1 MSQLSQKPQWLAFSA
16 KFPIFRVNK
25 GPTVWQRTVRGGP
38 GEIRSRLFCYP
49 HFRARDAGWLLKEL
63 IEALNLVSEN
73 ARTDHVMSIIE
84 PSLVDLGYELV
95 RVHFGGGHKPILQ
108 IMFDRI
114 DGEEITI
121 EDCTLAS
128 RTISALLDVA
138 DPISEAYELE
148 VGSPGIDRPLTRSK
162 DFASFVGFEAKV
174 ELRQAVDGRR
184 RFRGELLGLDDGMVR
199 LADPD
204 GAGEEI
210 ALPVNDVLKAKLV
223 LTDELI
229 AAVQKGRMNEG

>member
-1 MSQLSQKPQWLAFSA
+1 M
-16 KFPIFRVNK
+16 RV
-25 GPTVWQRTVRGGP
+25 
-38 GEIRSRLFCYP
+38 
-49 HFRARDAGWLLKEL
+49 EL
-63 IEALNLVSEN
+63 NEALNLVSEN
-73 ARTDHVMSIIE
+73 ARTDQVLSIIE

-95 RVHFGGGHKPILQ
+95 RVHFGGGHTPILQ

-114 DGEEITI
+114 DGEEVTI
-121 EDCTLAS
+121 DDCTLAS

-138 DPISEAYELE
+138 DPIPEAYELE

-162 DFASFVGFEAKV
+162 DFESFAGFEAKV
-174 ELRQAVDGRR
+174 ELRQAVDGQR
-184 RFRGELLGLDDGMVR
+184 RFRGALLGLEGDMVR

-204 GAGEEI
+204 GEEI

-229 AAVQKGRMNEG
+229 AAAQKGRMNEG

>member
-1 MSQLSQKPQWLAFSA
+1 MLPEFPFSGTGSL
-16 KFPIFRVNK
+16 P
-25 GPTVWQRTVRGGP
+25 
-38 GEIRSRLFCYP
+38 E
-49 HFRARDAGWLLKEL
+49 EL
-63 IEALNLVSEN
+63 IEDLNLISEN
-73 ARTDHVMSIIE
+73 ARTDQVMSIIE

-114 DGEEITI
+114 DGEEVTI
-121 EDCTLAS
+121 DDCTLAS
-128 RTISALLDVA
+128 RTVSALLDVS

-148 VGSPGIDRPLTRSK
+148 VGSPGIDRPLTRTK
-162 DFASFVGFEAKV
+162 DFDSYVGFEAKV

-184 RFRGELLGLDDGMVR
+184 RFRGLLLGLNEGMVR

-204 GAGEEI
+204 GDNEEI
-210 ALPVNDVLKAKLV
+210 TLPVNDVLKAKLV

-229 AAVQKGRMNEG
+229 AAAQKGRMNEG

>member
-1 MSQLSQKPQWLAFSA
+1 MKSGAAF
-16 KFPIFRVNK
+16 FVTPNF
-25 GPTVWQRTVRGGP
+25 
-38 GEIRSRLFCYP
+38 RSRGTGSLP
-49 HFRARDAGWLLKEL
+49 EEL
-63 IEALNLVSEN
+63 IEDLNLISEN
-73 ARTDHVMSIIE
+73 ARTDQVMSIIE

-114 DGEEITI
+114 DGEEVTI
-121 EDCTLAS
+121 DDCTLAS
-128 RTISALLDVA
+128 LTVSALLDVA

-148 VGSPGIDRPLTRSK
+148 VGSPGIDRPLTRTK
-162 DFASFVGFEAKV
+162 DFDSYVGFEAKV

-184 RFRGELLGLDDGMVR
+184 RFRGLLLGLNEGMVR

-204 GAGEEI
+204 GDNEEI
-210 ALPVNDVLKAKLV
+210 TLPVNDVLKAKLV

-229 AAVQKGRMNEG
+229 AAAQKGRMNEG